1 METTFENSM
10 RTDGQPPRE
19 GKVARAIE
27 TKTAKLPSDLFL
39 WGAMLAVGGS
49 LAMQIVGMAT
59 GGRKQRVAS
68 APISTF
74 IGQWAP
80 TILLLG
86 VYNKIVKVSG
96 SDRSGRP
103 AF

>member
-1 METTFENSM
+1 MQTTFENSTS
-10 RTDGQPPRE
+10 TDNGQAPRE

-27 TKTAKLPSDLFL
+27 SKTAKLPSDLFL
-39 WGAMLAVGGS
+39 WGAMLAMGGS
-49 LAMQIVGMAT
+49 LAMQIVGMVT
-59 GGRKQRVAS
+59 GDRKKRVSAG

-74 IGQWAP
+74 VGQWAP

-96 SDRSGRP
+96 SDRSDR
-103 AF
+103 